1 MTTLQV
7 LMPMGGLGTRF
18 RKVGIT
24 TPKPLIE
31 VDGAP
36 MFQRALRSF
45 APWTGD
51 KRVVVVV
58 RADDD
63 AEHGLARQVLRAE
76 PAADIVLLEHDT
88 RGAVET
94 CLEARDRLD
103 PDLPLVIMDCDI
115 AFDSPEYF
123 RVLAG
128 AVESQDVD
136 GLLLSF
142 HSTEPR
148 YSFAEVGPDGLVVVG
163 DVGAEGAGL
172 GGLKALER
180 GVEGVLVDRDVV
192 GDADPVDPLV
202 LLHVEDLLVDRGRVV
217 DDHDDLGLG
226 VEVGAGPDD
235 ELIQVD
241 DPRFGVGWHEAPLY
255 PFLRRNY
262 WPRSSS
268 SRSRRSASSGDRPGA

>member
-18 RKVGIT
+18 RKVGIS

-63 AEHGLARQVLRAE
+63 AEHGLARQVLEAE
-76 PAADIVLLEHDT
+76 PGADIVLLDHDT

-123 RVLAG
+123 RVLDE
-128 AVESQDVD
+128 AVRSRDVD

-142 HSTEPR
+142 ASTEPR
-148 YSFAEVGPDGLVVVG
+148 YSFAEVGPDGIVVRTAEKQAISSDALMGVYSFTSARVFLEAADRLMARQIDAAMPEYYVSLVFN
-163 DVGAEGAGL
+163 
-172 GGLKALER
+172 
-180 GVEGVLVDRDVV
+180 
-192 GDADPVDPLV
+192 
-202 LLHVEDLLVDRGRVV
+202 
-217 DDHDDLGLG
+217 
-226 VEVGAGPDD
+226 
-235 ELIQVD
+235 ELI
-241 DPRFGVGWHEAPLY
+241 
-255 PFLRRNY
+255 
-262 WPRSSS
+262 
-268 SRSRRSASSGDRPGA
+268 SSGRRVGLVRGDFYCFGTPEELAAYQATGRPI

>member
-1 MTTLQV
+1 MTALQV

-45 APWTGD
+45 APWAGD
-51 KRVVVVV
+51 KQVVVVV

-63 AEHGLARQVLRAE
+63 AEHGLARQVLGVE
-76 PAADIVLLEHDT
+76 PTADVVLLDHDT

-123 RVLAG
+123 RVLG
-128 AVESQDVD
+128 EAVRSQDVD

-142 HSTEPR
+142 SSTEPR
-148 YSFAEVGPDGLVVVG
+148 YSFAEVGPDGIVVRTAEKQAISSDALMGVYSFTSARVFLEAADRLMAKQIDAAMPEYYVSLVFN
-163 DVGAEGAGL
+163 
-172 GGLKALER
+172 
-180 GVEGVLVDRDVV
+180 
-192 GDADPVDPLV
+192 
-202 LLHVEDLLVDRGRVV
+202 
-217 DDHDDLGLG
+217 
-226 VEVGAGPDD
+226 
-235 ELIQVD
+235 ELI
-241 DPRFGVGWHEAPLY
+241 
-255 PFLRRNY
+255 
-262 WPRSSS
+262 
-268 SRSRRSASSGDRPGA
+268 SSGRRVGLVRGDFYCFGTPEELAAYQATGRPV